1 MLLWSRETVTNLIQ
15 PKPKTF
21 SRVRAAL
28 IEESAPLDSEAKREA
43 EVIRQVRESDSTT
56 EATSPTFPLGK
67 LEELTST
74 ASVSEDNPVA
84 NAESTF
90 SNQASLN
97 SGGAKFWET
106 FDGRYR
112 TPPPPGRMS
121 AQSSG
126 ISEDTAMETP
136 QSTIG
141 RDIGRRSPGPHAGN
155 PPLASEFHRKRRRDD
170 DLDSESFK
178 RRAVSPGMSVQNSPI
193 LTHSPIVKDTN
204 AWVVPPKSAA
214 PLFPEQNTNT
224 NTNGGVKRIGL
235 QGMNETNDG
244 LMNMSIE

>member
-1 MLLWSRETVTNLIQ
+1 MLTVFVMQLTYSIK

-28 IEESAPLDSEAKREA
+28 MEESAPLDSEAKREA
-43 EVIRQVRESDSTT
+43 EVIRQVRESDATA

-74 ASVSEDNPVA
+74 ASVSESNPA
-84 NAESTF
+84 SNSESSF
-90 SNQASLN
+90 SNQASRN
-97 SGGAKFWET
+97 SGGTKFWET

-112 TPPPPGRMS
+112 TPPPPGRIS
-121 AQSSG
+121 TQSSG
-126 ISEDTAMETP
+126 MSEDTTMETP

-141 RDIGRRSPGPHAGN
+141 RRSPGPHTGN

-170 DLDSESFK
+170 DLDPESFK
-178 RRAVSPGMSVQNSPI
+178 RRAVSPGMSVQSSPV
-193 LTHSPIVKDTN
+193 LTHSPIVKDGN

-214 PLFPEQNTNT
+214 ALFPEQNPN
-224 NTNGGVKRIGL
+224 NTNGVKRVGL

>member
-1 MLLWSRETVTNLIQ
+1 LL

-56 EATSPTFPLGK
+56 EATSPTFPLDK

-74 ASVSEDNPVA
+74 ASVSEENTISNP
-84 NAESTF
+84 ESSF

-121 AQSSG
+121 TQSSG
-126 ISEDTAMETP
+126 MMNEDTAMETP
-136 QSTIG
+136 QSTIW
-141 RDIGRRSPGPHAGN
+141 RDTGRRSPGPHAGN

-170 DLDSESFK
+170 DLDPESFK
-178 RRAVSPGMSVQNSPI
+178 RRAVSPGMSVQSSPI
-193 LTHSPIVKDTN
+193 LTHSPIVKDAN
-204 AWVVPPKSAA
+204 AWVVPPKSAM
-214 PLFPEQNTNT
+214 PLFPEQNAN